1 MANWNPNMQCFIDL
15 LNIDSWVVSLSSLLE
30 KQFVVSAGNRSL
42 APAIGSDTLYVVPKL
57 SIFGVG

>member
-1 MANWNPNMQCFIDL
+1 MQCFIDL